1 MNLPFPWPTALMALR
16 YPNFRKY
23 FFGQALSILGSWIQR
38 VALSWLVYRITGS
51 ASLLGIVAFA
61 ALAPQLLIGPWAGA
75 WIDQRDKRRTLIT
88 VEWLLTAH
96 AAILTGLTL
105 LGWATPVPIVL
116 MALTQGILSS
126 FEGPLRLSLISSFL
140 SDPQALPSGLSL
152 NAMLAN
158 GARFIGP
165 PVAGFLLHWTSES
178 TCFILNAIS
187 CVPLA
192 WALTQVETPA
202 MSTTPGRTR
211 DVFLAGLRFARQT
224 PRVMQP
230 LLLLAALNLTGSSY
244 AVLLP
249 IMARDLFH
257 GGAHLLG
264 MLWGAAGFGAL
275 AGTIVLALHEGVEA
289 ISQAVRRF
297 ALLAAIALLACA
309 LFRSQTM
316 IYASLVVLGF
326 SVALCNAGINIL
338 LQEMSPPEFKGR
350 IIALFYAIR
359 FGLDAFG
366 SLLAGFLAS
375 LLSVSHSFLLE
386 GLGLLVSALALHQL
400 RKKTLRSS

>member
-1 MNLPFPWPTALMALR
+1 MKLPFSWSGALMALR

-23 FFGQALSILGSWIQR
+23 FLGQALSILGSWIQR

-51 ASLLGIVAFA
+51 ASLLGLVAFA

-88 VEWLLTAH
+88 VELLLTAH
-96 AAILTGLTL
+96 AAILAGLTL
-105 LGWATPVPIVL
+105 LGWATPIPIVL

-140 SDPQALPSGLSL
+140 SDAQALPSGLSL

-165 PVAGFLLHWTSES
+165 PMAGFLLHWTSES
-178 TCFILNAIS
+178 TCFLLNALS
-187 CVPLA
+187 CLPLA
-192 WALTQVETPA
+192 WALTQVDTPRPGTA
-202 MSTTPGRTR
+202 QGRTR
-211 DVFLAGLRFARQT
+211 DAFVAGLRFARQT
-224 PRVMQP
+224 PRVLQP

-249 IMARDLFH
+249 IVARELLH
-257 GGAHLLG
+257 GDAHLLG

-275 AGTIVLALHEGVEA
+275 AGTIVLALHQGVEA
-289 ISQAVRRF
+289 ISRAVGRF
-297 ALLAAIALLACA
+297 AFLAALALVACA

-316 IYASLVVLGF
+316 MYTSLVVLGF

-338 LQEMSPPEFKGR
+338 LQEISPPEFKGR

-359 FGLDAFG
+359 FGLDAVG
-366 SLLAGFLAS
+366 SLLAGFVAS
-375 LLSVSHSFLLE
+375 LLNVSQSFLLE
-386 GLGLLVSALALHQL
+386 GLLLFLSALLLQRL
-400 RKKTLRSS
+400 RQER